1 MCIVHWIV
9 CRSILIKC
17 IFQCRNTVSQK
28 QHITGINTVRNTHR
42 QARRDPEVLEQAT
55 LVSRGKCWWR
65 RGLSHDL
72 EMKQNVCACLMGATL
87 LAKDSIY
94 KADTNVCNNNLSHI
108 YMAYCCFTD
117 NDWKSDFVAWLSKHV
132 FITLWGMYHCFNNC
146 FLSFSTNPKIA
157 AITWKSNVILFFC
170 KRRFVLWACSISC
183 EAVAPTSST
192 NQMVPFLL
200 PWVGWKVC
208 HWCGLVL
215 VNKEWNAWS
224 LRSKCTLWFNKYE
237 LVKNIDLS
245 ISLLDVAFC
254 CWWCCLRSPFIR
266 EPSLLQW
273 RNL

>member
-1 MCIVHWIV
+1 MRMCIVDWIV

-132 FITLWGMYHCFNNC
+132 FITVWGMYHGFNNC
-146 FLSFSTNPKIA
+146 FLSFSTNPKFA
-157 AITWKSNVILFFC
+157 AITWKSNVIIFFVNAGLYC
-170 KRRFVLWACSISC
+170 GH
-183 EAVAPTSST
+183 AVFH
-192 NQMVPFLL
+192 VRL
-200 PWVGWKVC
+200 
-208 HWCGLVL
+208 
-215 VNKEWNAWS
+215 
-224 LRSKCTLWFNKYE
+224 
-237 LVKNIDLS
+237 
-245 ISLLDVAFC
+245 
-254 CWWCCLRSPFIR
+254 
-266 EPSLLQW
+266 
-273 RNL
+273 